1 MIGPHEHRFVGV
13 FKGDELQGFAVG
25 GKSRGAL
32 SGFIRRNKYYLV
44 YRMLLTPAVLVTPQ
58 GRKAFRSALRVF
70 RRGSGKKTVKPSAAS
85 GPPSFGILAIAVA
98 PAFQGKGVGKV
109 LMEEMERVARA
120 RGYGRMHL
128 TVRVD
133 NLQATG
139 FYEKLG
145 WLKSSGDSRWAGGM
159 VKSLV

>member
-1 MIGPHEHRFVGV
+1 MTGQHEHRFVGV

-32 SGFIRRNKYYLV
+32 SGFVRRNKYYLV
-44 YRMLLTPAVLVTPQ
+44 YRTLLTPVILVTPQ

-70 RRGSGKKTVKPSAAS
+70 RRRSGKKTAKPRAAL

-109 LMEEMERVARA
+109 LMEEMESVARA
-120 RGYGRMHL
+120 RGYSRMHL
-128 TVRVD
+128 TVSVD
-133 NLQATG
+133 NLQAIA

-145 WLKSSGDSRWAGGM
+145 WLKSSEDSCWAGGM